1 MKKSIIY
8 ITFVCL
14 FAVMMPL
21 QAQHTQ
27 QIVDGFIQHP
37 HIQNANVS
45 LQIYNLRTG
54 EIMAEHRA
62 KNVIPPA
69 STMKLI
75 TSASAIELLGPDFR
89 FSTYLETDGTLVDGV
104 LRGNVYIRGTGDPS
118 LGSQR
123 VGDRNFL
130 YKWARALRQQGIH
143 HIQGKVIAD
152 VSYFDADAINPQWIW
167 EDMGNYYAPGIFA
180 LSYLDNTMN
189 VQLRSAAIG
198 SVAEVI
204 KTLPHVPDIEFENHI
219 RCTEITYD
227 GAFVHGVPYSN
238 KRYLVG
244 SVPSNRGIF
253 GVRGD
258 LPNPGLLLAQ
268 HFTGVLRESNIIVSQ
283 EADYI
288 TESQYPTRKVLYEH
302 QSEPLTELLKEV
314 NQESNNLYAEQIFR
328 YLGHKLGLPCTIN
341 NSILIEKQCWKNR
354 GINLQQTFIMD
365 GCGLAPQD
373 AVSAATFVQILSYMY
388 KSRNYNAFLQTL
400 PTAGENG
407 TLRGFC
413 RDTPLQSNVQAKS
426 GTTSRIKSYAGYFTL
441 PNGDKAAFA
450 ILVNN
455 ANAKSKVVQRMIA
468 QLLQDV
474 YQTNK

>member
-1 MKKSIIY
+1 MKKTVIY
-8 ITFVCL
+8 IIFVCL
-14 FAVMMPL
+14 FAVIIPI
-21 QAQHTQ
+21 QAQRTQ
-27 QIVDGFIQHP
+27 QIVDEFINHP
-37 HIQNANVS
+37 YIQNANVS
-45 LQIYNLRTG
+45 LQICNLRTG
-54 EIMAEHRA
+54 EIMAEYRP

-75 TSASAIELLGPDFR
+75 TSASAMELLGPDFR
-89 FSTYLETDGTLVDGV
+89 FSTYIETDGTIQDGV
-104 LRGNVYIRGTGDPS
+104 LKGNVYVRGTGDPS

-130 YKWARALRQQGIH
+130 YKWVRALRQQGIRQ
-143 HIQGKVIAD
+143 INGKVIAD

-167 EDMGNYYAPGIFA
+167 EDIGNYYAPGIFA

-189 VQLRSAAIG
+189 VQLRSTAIG
-198 SVAEVI
+198 SVAEVV
-204 KTLPHVPDIEFENHI
+204 KTIPYVPGIEFENHI

-268 HFTGVLRESNIIVSQ
+268 HFTDILRQSNIIVSQ
-283 EADYI
+283 EADYL
-288 TESQYPTRKVLYEH
+288 TESQYPTRTLLYEH
-302 QSEPLTELLKEV
+302 QSEPLLELLKEV

-341 NSILIEKQCWKNR
+341 NSVLIEKQCWQNR
-354 GINLQQTFIMD
+354 GINLHQTFIMD

-373 AVSAATFVQILSYMY
+373 AISASTFVQMLSYMY
-388 KSRNYNAFLQTL
+388 KSKNYNAFLQTL
-400 PTAGENG
+400 PVAGENG

-413 RDTPLQSNVQAKS
+413 RNTSLQGNVQAKS

-450 ILVNN
+450 VLVNN

-474 YQTNK
+474 YTQNQ

>member
-1 MKKSIIY
+1 MKKTVIY
-8 ITFVCL
+8 IIFVCL
-14 FAVMMPL
+14 FAVIIPI
-21 QAQHTQ
+21 QAQRTQ
-27 QIVDGFIQHP
+27 QIVDEFINHP
-37 HIQNANVS
+37 YIQNANVS
-45 LQIYNLRTG
+45 LQICNLRTG
-54 EIMAEHRA
+54 EIMAEYRP

-75 TSASAIELLGPDFR
+75 TSASAMELLGPDFR
-89 FSTYLETDGTLVDGV
+89 FSTYIETDGTIQDGV
-104 LRGNVYIRGTGDPS
+104 LKGNVYVRGTGDPS

-130 YKWARALRQQGIH
+130 YKWVRALRQQGIRQ
-143 HIQGKVIAD
+143 INGKVIAD

-167 EDMGNYYAPGIFA
+167 EDIGNYYAPSIFA

-189 VQLRSAAIG
+189 VQLRSTAIG
-198 SVAEVI
+198 SVAEVV
-204 KTLPHVPDIEFENHI
+204 KTIPYVPGIEFENHI

-268 HFTGVLRESNIIVSQ
+268 HFTDILRQSNIIVSQ
-283 EADYI
+283 EADYL
-288 TESQYPTRKVLYEH
+288 TESQYPTRTLLYEH
-302 QSEPLTELLKEV
+302 QSEPLLELLKEV

-341 NSILIEKQCWKNR
+341 NSVLIEKQCWQNR
-354 GINLQQTFIMD
+354 GINLHQTFIMD

-373 AVSAATFVQILSYMY
+373 AISASTFVQMLSYMY
-388 KSRNYNAFLQTL
+388 KSKNYNAFLQTL
-400 PTAGENG
+400 PVAGENG

-413 RDTPLQSNVQAKS
+413 RNTSLQGNVQAKS

-450 ILVNN
+450 VLVNN

-474 YQTNK
+474 YTQNQ

>member
-1 MKKSIIY
+1 MKKTILYLIS
-8 ITFVCL
+8 VCL
-14 FAVMMPL
+14 FAVLIPL
-21 QAQHTQ
+21 QAQRTQ
-27 QIVDGFIQHP
+27 QIVDEFTNHP
-37 HIQNANVS
+37 YIQNANVS
-45 LQIYNLRTG
+45 LQICNLRTG
-54 EIMAEHRA
+54 KIMAEHRPE
-62 KNVIPPA
+62 NVIPPA

-89 FSTYLETDGTLVDGV
+89 FSTYIETDGTIQYGV
-104 LRGNVYIRGTGDPS
+104 LKGNVYVRGTGDPS

-130 YKWARALRQQGIH
+130 YKWVRALRQQGIKEIH
-143 HIQGKVIAD
+143 GKVIAD
-152 VSYFDADAINPQWIW
+152 VSYFDANAINPQWIW
-167 EDMGNYYAPGIFA
+167 EDIGNYYAPGIFA

-189 VQLRSAAIG
+189 VQLRSTAIG
-198 SVAEVI
+198 SLAEVV
-204 KTLPHVPDIEFENHI
+204 KTIPYVPNIEFENHI

-268 HFTGVLRESNIIVSQ
+268 HFTDLLRKSNIIVTQ
-283 EADYI
+283 EADYM
-288 TESQYPTRKVLYEH
+288 TESQYPTRTLLYEH
-302 QSEPLTELLKEV
+302 QSEPLLELLKEV

-341 NSILIEKQCWKNR
+341 NSILIEKQCWQNR
-354 GINLQQTFIMD
+354 GINLRQTFIMD

-373 AVSAATFVQILSYMY
+373 AVSASTFVQMLSYMY
-388 KSRNYNAFLQTL
+388 KSKHYNAFLQTL
-400 PTAGENG
+400 PVAGENG

-413 RDTPLQSNVQAKS
+413 RNTSLQGNVQAKS

-450 ILVNN
+450 VLVNN
-455 ANAKSKVVQRMIA
+455 ANTKSKVVQRIIA
-468 QLLQDV
+468 KLLQDV
-474 YQTNK
+474 YTHNQ